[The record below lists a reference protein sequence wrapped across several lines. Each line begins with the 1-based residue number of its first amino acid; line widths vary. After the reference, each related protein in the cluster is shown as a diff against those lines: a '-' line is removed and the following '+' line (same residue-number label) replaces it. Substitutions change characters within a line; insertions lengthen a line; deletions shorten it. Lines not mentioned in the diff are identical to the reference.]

1 MHNFLRRS
9 DSDDDIELDAGG
21 AVRIDLV
28 EHTGYHFGILQRLML
43 SIAPPNLRDM
53 EQEDLIVPFQRADLI
68 KTHAENML
76 FILQQN
82 VRSITG
88 SKCTLLPASCLLTCT
103 SVGARVVLRV
113 NPEAG
118 RLWWAMHKMVHY
130 SMFSTDNMPMGDSHE
145 DLNLTIST
153 QDIITVEAAL
163 AQIIDKMNEHLDYA
177 GGLQQ
182 VNRSFI
188 LWLCLLLRFC

>member
-1 MHNFLRRS
+1 
-9 DSDDDIELDAGG
+9 
-21 AVRIDLV
+21 
-28 EHTGYHFGILQRLML
+28 ML
-43 SIAPPNLRDM
+43 LIVPPNLYDM

-68 KTHAENML
+68 KTHAENKL
-76 FILQQN
+76 FMLQQN

-88 SKCTLLPASCLLTCT
+88 SKCTLLPASRLLTCT